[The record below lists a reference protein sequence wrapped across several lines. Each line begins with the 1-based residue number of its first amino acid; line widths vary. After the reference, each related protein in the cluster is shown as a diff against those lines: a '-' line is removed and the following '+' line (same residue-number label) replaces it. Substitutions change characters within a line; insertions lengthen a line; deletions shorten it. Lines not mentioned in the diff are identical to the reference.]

1 MWRSA
6 AERWSA
12 CQRFTA
18 PPSSAVATSTT
29 ARSRAARARTRERR
43 GSSPGGRWVGVARS
57 AANASAASGRHWAT
71 SRESRASVAVIRAAR
86 RSRSASGSEPTAA
99 STASDQSGTLVT
111 RQSTRYPVSAALPNA
126 ATRGTAAKEPS
137 GVDTRTHSPASIASP
152 LTGAGTPPTSPGT
165 GRTAATAT
173 TSRAQVLR
181 SSARLV
187 WVPGTSSSAVT
198 VCGSSSPWM
207 TARARSAALGERS
220 ACGSHRA
227 RWADR
232 GRSRTAGST
241 WPNLVGQPKTW
252 PGGSRSAGACCGGLG
267 SAHGAGSAGRDH
279 PARRYDHPRLGVVDR
294 GRRAAVGGPRPQR
307 RRQDDAAPDRFGAD
321 APDLGHRDRA
331 GVSAGRRRRLR
342 PASTGGWCV
351 GRRRRRG
358 PPTQHPPVDAGRR
371 RRRRPADTPARSRCP
386 RSGASAPKRSG
397 AASSCLRRWGR
408 GPPTAA
414 RRPRSTTPSRGWSYR
429 RAGWSRPADPAPCAD
444 PNPPQHAPAERLP
457 PGHVFGCPTKLGQ
470 VDPAV
475 LDLPRSAHLALW
487 LPHADRSPSA
497 AERALAV
504 IQGEDEPHTV
514 TADDDVPGT
523 HTSLAELLNTW
534 AREVVAVAAV
544 LPVPGDVGGVPA
556 PVSGDAI
563 DAGECV
569 LVSTPE
575 GSFAA
580 VPQVA
585 AFGSVADTGYLV
597 DWRVTRVPDWSLAV
611 LAAVGSLPDAER
623 DLRAALTTA
632 TDSLDSLEV
641 AHWRPDAAE
650 ALAALRATPTHL
662 PPGLA

>member
-1 MWRSA
+1 MAKPTICTHSSA
-6 AERWSA
+6 PAKARPAATS
-12 CQRFTA
+12 A
-18 PPSSAVATSTT
+18 PPANMMSTRSTDRISTT
-29 ARSRAARARTRERR
+29 
-43 GSSPGGRWVGVARS
+43 P
-57 AANASAASGRHWAT
+57 
-71 SRESRASVAVIRAAR
+71 
-86 RSRSASGSEPTAA
+86 
-99 STASDQSGTLVT
+99 
-111 RQSTRYPVSAALPNA
+111 
-126 ATRGTAAKEPS
+126 
-137 GVDTRTHSPASIASP
+137 
-152 LTGAGTPPTSPGT
+152 
-165 GRTAATAT
+165 
-173 TSRAQVLR
+173 
-181 SSARLV
+181 
-187 WVPGTSSSAVT
+187 SSSAAPSHQTHAMAIPFV
-198 VCGSSSPWM
+198 GRPP
-207 TARARSAALGERS
+207 RSY
-220 ACGSHRA
+220 
-227 RWADR
+227 
-232 GRSRTAGST
+232 RSRTFPWGS
-241 WPNLVGQPKTW
+241 V
-252 PGGSRSAGACCGGLG
+252 
-267 SAHGAGSAGRDH
+267 
-279 PARRYDHPRLGVVDR
+279 
-294 GRRAAVGGPRPQR
+294 
-307 RRQDDAAPDRFGAD
+307 
-321 APDLGHRDRA
+321 
-331 GVSAGRRRRLR
+331 
-342 PASTGGWCV
+342 
-351 GRRRRRG
+351 
-358 PPTQHPPVDAGRR
+358 
-371 RRRRPADTPARSRCP
+371 
-386 RSGASAPKRSG
+386 G
-397 AASSCLRRWGR
+397 AAL
-408 GPPTAA
+408 PTAA
-414 RRPRSTTPSRGWSYR
+414 RESSAERAGAPPLAVLLNHELDAERLGQVLGGQDVGQHPGRADAPSPEQQGVREADGDLLHVVGDQHRHR
-429 RAGWSRPADPAPCAD
+429 RAEVAGQLRQGLQELLPPAEVQARGGFVEQQQLRIGHQRTGDLGALALALAERPERPVGELADAEDVQQGVCTLVIERLVRLAPATGRPVRGGEHDVEHSLGPRVGVASAALAD